1 MIDLVERLVVVAAVH
16 PVGDGEVLAGVN
28 VVEGDRPRLGVR
40 GGAAQ
45 AAEAKKHEE
54 RGDAA
59 IGARPGGT
67 QGQSIRVR
75 GSDRHVPTQPVA
87 PGPHVRGERR
97 GRQLRYSP
105 RVTATT
111 TSDALPIRE
120 GLTRLS
126 RRTRPPRCRKR
137 DRRLWQKLAPVNRTV
152 KNSLT
157 ARRRARR
164 GSRASRGSIS
174 A

>member
-16 PVGDGEVLAGVN
+16 LVGDGEVLAGVN
-28 VVEGDRPRLGVR
+28 VVEGDRPRLGLR
-40 GGAAQ
+40 GGAAR
-45 AAEAKKHEE
+45 ATETEKHEE
-54 RGDAA
+54 RGNAA
-59 IGARPGGT
+59 IGARPGRT

-75 GSDRHVPTQPVA
+75 GSDRHVPTQSVA
-87 PGPHVRGERR
+87 PGPPSAASAAGDK
-97 GRQLRYSP
+97 LRYSP
-105 RVTATT
+105 RTTATI

-120 GLTRLS
+120 GLTRLF

-137 DRRLWQKLAPVNRTV
+137 DRRLWQKIAPVNRSA
-152 KNSLT
+152 KNSLP
-157 ARRRARR
+157 AQGRARR